1 MVISNTC
8 IPLLLAIN
16 KICSIYGRTGCLF
29 HLSVDT
35 EDIALFYFFYELH
48 NDLLLV
54 PKKNQNKKNKFLVSE
69 QGHGV
74 EEMAKMEEQRTR
86 KSKNGVTSRHYSS
99 IHLSISASLVYL
111 FIYFPC
117 VLSLIHR
124 SLCKFS
130 HSCQAEFPSPAI
142 IMLQDGMH
150 KDGGGRRAAYKYFHI
165 VGIVKD

>member
-1 MVISNTC
+1 
-8 IPLLLAIN
+8 
-16 KICSIYGRTGCLF
+16 
-29 HLSVDT
+29 
-35 EDIALFYFFYELH
+35 
-48 NDLLLV
+48 
-54 PKKNQNKKNKFLVSE
+54 
-69 QGHGV
+69 
-74 EEMAKMEEQRTR
+74 MAKMEGQRTR
-86 KSKNGVTSRHYSS
+86 KSKNEVTSRHHSS

-130 HSCQAEFPSPAI
+130 HSCQAEFPSPAK

-165 VGIVKD
+165 VGIVKDWEMDGWRGRTDGLRCSKGQSVDRWKKNTLKIIYYRRISPFSCHTWFSLFCYEYSKI